1 MYLCLRVVLETI
13 GIPNGADN
21 DGVEK
26 DDEGAGA
33 EAAAQQQDDDDDEG
47 QQEKEKQY
55 GGEED
60 AEAEAAAQQQND
72 DDEQEQQQEELTC
85 RVRKESYRGRGK
97 TIALR
102 DCSARNVPGTC
113 VIFFVG
119 SGPRATRPL

>member
-1 MYLCLRVVLETI
+1 MSAFLFSMYLHSFFTLFFTL
-13 GIPNGADN
+13 
-21 DGVEK
+21 
-26 DDEGAGA
+26 
-33 EAAAQQQDDDDDEG
+33 
-47 QQEKEKQY
+47 
-55 GGEED
+55 
-60 AEAEAAAQQQND
+60 AAAQQQN

-102 DCSARNVPGTC
+102 DCSARKVPGTC

>member
-1 MYLCLRVVLETI
+1 M
-13 GIPNGADN
+13 
-21 DGVEK
+21 EK
-26 DDEGAGA
+26 DDE
-33 EAAAQQQDDDDDEG
+33 ETTRSRRRSRSTRRSRRR
-47 QQEKEKQY
+47 KE
-55 GGEED
+55 GEEKGD
-60 AEAEAAAQQQND
+60 EEQEQEQ
-72 DDEQEQQQEELTC
+72 EQEQQQEELTC